1 MGLLDAF
8 RINAQRDELSAFN
21 DVIVRAGFSP
31 FENGAYDVF
40 GNPAEWGFGGVSRAL
55 ALTVPAVARARGII
69 AGTISTLPLK
79 TYGTGNREIVNRV
92 MIDQPDPAVARSV
105 TLAYLIDNMMFY
117 GVGFLQVIDV
127 SPADGRPF
135 RLRFVAVDRVTQQLN
150 QQGTLVVGYMVDG
163 QPVPNV
169 GLNSL
174 IRFDANDEGILWR
187 GARTINTLVAQEKAA
202 LNYALEPTPSLWL
215 NNKGMNADPETLSGI
230 KQTFKKS
237 RQESSVAYTEGDL
250 DLHVLGFDSAQLQLV
265 EGRTFGIGEIAR
277 LTNVPAW
284 YLNAET
290 QSMTYSNTIQERR
303 SLLDLCLR
311 SYINAVESRFS
322 MDDLTPRGQ
331 YVRFDLSDFLRG
343 NDAEQ
348 ADLAIKLY
356 EAGLAT
362 REQAIEMV
370 DVIPNDNIEQATDNG
385 TTPEIQER
393 QAPVND

>member
-8 RINAQRDELSAFN
+8 RLNAQRDELTAFN
-21 DVIVRAGFSP
+21 ELIVSAGFSP
-31 FENGAYDVF
+31 FEAGSYDVF
-40 GNPAEWGFGGVSRAL
+40 GMPAEWGFGGVSRSL

-79 TYGTGNREIVNRV
+79 TYGTDNREILNRV
-92 MIDQPDPAVARSV
+92 VINQPDPAVAASI
-105 TLAYLIDNMMFY
+105 TWAYLIDNMFFY
-117 GVGFLQVIDV
+117 GVGFLQVLDV

-163 QPVPNV
+163 QPVPKTGV
-169 GLNSL
+169 NSL

-187 GARTINTLVAQEKAA
+187 GARTINTLIAQEKAA
-202 LNYALEPTPSLWL
+202 LNYALEPTPSMWL
-215 NNKGMNADPETLSGI
+215 NNKGMNADPETKSAI
-230 KQTFKKS
+230 KDTFRKS
-237 RQESSVAYTEGDL
+237 RQESSVAYTEGDF
-250 DLHVLGFDSAQLQLV
+250 DLNVLGFDSAQLQLV
-265 EGRTFGIGEIAR
+265 EGRTFGISEIAR

-290 QSMTYSNTIQERR
+290 QTMTYSNTVQERR
-303 SLLDLCLR
+303 SLLDYCLR
-311 SYINAVESRFS
+311 AFINAVEARLS

-370 DVIPNDNIEQATDNG
+370 DIIPNERYQDATDNG
-385 TTPEIQER
+385 TTPQSQIEES
-393 QAPVND
+393 PNV

>member
-8 RINAQRDELSAFN
+8 RLNAQKSVLGDFNEL
-21 DVIVRAGFSP
+21 IVRAGFSP
-31 FENGAYDVF
+31 YANGSYDVF
-40 GNPAEWGFGGVSRAL
+40 GQPAEWGMQGVTRNL
-55 ALTVPAVARARGII
+55 ALTVPAVARARGVI

-79 TYGTGNREIVNRV
+79 TYGTDNREITNRV
-92 MIDQPDPAVARSV
+92 LINQPDPACARSIS
-105 TLAYLIDNMMFY
+105 LAYLIDNMMFY
-117 GVGFLQVIDV
+117 GVGFMQVIDI

-135 RLRFVAVDRVTQQLN
+135 RLRFVAADRVTQQLN

-163 QPVPNV
+163 SPVPMT

-174 IRFDANDEGILWR
+174 VRFDANDEGILWR
-187 GARTINTLVAQEKAA
+187 GARTIRTLIAQEQAA
-202 LNYALEPTPSLWL
+202 LNYASEPTPSMWL
-215 NNKGMNADPETLSGI
+215 NNKGMNADPETLANI

-237 RQESSVAYTEGDL
+237 RQESSVAYTEGDF
-250 DLHVLGFDSAQLQLV
+250 DLNILGFDSAQLQLV
-265 EGRTFGIGEIAR
+265 EGRTFGIGEVGR

-290 QSMTYSNTIQERR
+290 QSMTYSNVQQERR
-303 SLLDLCLR
+303 ALLDYCLR
-311 SYINAVESRFS
+311 SYIDAVESRFS

-348 ADLAIKLY
+348 AELAIRLY

-362 REQAIEMV
+362 KQQAIDMV
-370 DVIPNDNIEQATDNG
+370 DVIPNENFEEANDNG
-385 TTPEIQER
+385 TTPESQTIES
-393 QAPVND
+393 PTNV